1 MEKACDLHTG
11 TSSSC
16 SPGRKR
22 RGLPSPSRG
31 EKTDWHYT
39 VFHNASQCLNNSA
52 SSTFL
57 SGELAATSSHGM
69 ISKTHDNRYQ
79 GLLELSNQMAAE
91 FRRAELRKHW
101 TPSPEPPLCPE
112 ERLINPKRK
121 DCACPFKMKAKYAKH
136 GQRQLENLPDSAT
149 KNMHNADVLVFGDQI
164 HWQTSWLTQRV
175 STRVKF

>member
-11 TSSSC
+11 TGSSC

-31 EKTDWHYT
+31 EKADWH
-39 VFHNASQCLNNSA
+39 NSA

-57 SGELAATSSHGM
+57 SGELAATSTHGM
-69 ISKTHDNRYQ
+69 ISKPRDDRHP

-91 FRRAELRKHW
+91 FRRAELRKYWLRRHVPI

-121 DCACPFKMKAKYAKH
+121 DCPCPFKMKAKYAKH

-149 KNMHNADVLVFGDQI
+149 KNMHNADVLVFGDKV
-164 HWQTSWLTQRV
+164 HWTTSWLTERV
-175 STRVKF
+175 DYFRK